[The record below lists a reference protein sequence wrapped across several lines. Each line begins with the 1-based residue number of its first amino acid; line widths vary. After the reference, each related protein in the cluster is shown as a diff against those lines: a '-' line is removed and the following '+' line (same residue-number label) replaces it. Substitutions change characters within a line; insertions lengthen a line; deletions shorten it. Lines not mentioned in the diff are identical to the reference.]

1 MDSALLHVYEFGPA
15 VLDERAQ
22 SLQIQ
27 GLVVDLQPQS
37 WRLLL
42 ALVQHEGHLIPK
54 SDLESAVWHG
64 RYVGENVLAAAVTRL
79 RHALGEG
86 LQGLIESVPK
96 RGYRLTLPVTKRP
109 LSGAAHPQLALSAGM
124 QVPGWPQYQ
133 LLKKMSDSAQAE
145 VWVACPAGQSAQVGL
160 AMDEG
165 RRPTGDV
172 KVFKFAVQPAAV
184 AALQREVSLLR
195 ALRQG
200 AAEPDRFVSLT
211 HWQFGE
217 SLNAMGT
224 DWAGVPLDVWW
235 RREGR
240 GEALDEA
247 ARRALML
254 ALVEAVAQAHA
265 LGVVHR
271 DLKPGNVL
279 LQGDATGWTLRLC
292 DFGTARSLDPELWAG
307 VDLATLTAEQTLAL
321 MQDDQGGTMFYMAPE
336 CLLGH
341 PSSERS
347 DVYALGLI
355 LYQLW
360 TGKWGQPL
368 LVGWERDVQDPE
380 LRDDIAS
387 CTDGDVRQRLEHAGA
402 LLRRLQQHEQRR
414 EAREQAARERAHQAA
429 VEEALH
435 RQRARRPWMVAAVLT
450 LVAGLLGTGLAYWR
464 LQVSE
469 GRLARETRDL
479 RALNHFYARDFLA
492 SSDPQ
497 GAGRFKV
504 SVEAALERATQLL
517 DKPDGPYSPQVR
529 ALVHGQLQ
537 DAYLDAGHLPQA
549 VMHGERALSM
559 GRQLSERDIE
569 QERSVALSLAKA
581 EIKLGHLDRASQ
593 LLDELQGQQPVSQWG
608 DREAVYFWARRAEVA
623 GARSRGDLSIGFYQE
638 AVKVLSKV
646 GPDQASFRER
656 NMLAV
661 RSGLAEAMRAQG
673 DAAGAVRELD
683 ALLLEVK
690 ALKERHDMK
699 YCILQALLAG
709 SLGDDGQLPRAVQA
723 AQDSL
728 ACLAAAG
735 AEGTYWDGQAHRAL
749 GLAYWKQ
756 AKLPL
761 AREALD
767 HAVLTIAKTRGEA
780 SHVTFSAQEDAAV
793 VRVDMGDAS
802 GAHERLVSLAARAE
816 AVMGPKEPLVHHVR
830 YSLALAKL
838 AMGRRQGLKETVAAL
853 DQALLRE
860 AETDEGW
867 PLRMAVLRTRT
878 ALLFGEREQAA
889 VAWEQAR
896 QARAALPKGLPELH
910 AAYDELARTMAR

>member
-1 MDSALLHVYEFGPA
+1 M
-15 VLDERAQ
+15 
-22 SLQIQ
+22 
-27 GLVVDLQPQS
+27 
-37 WRLLL
+37 
-42 ALVQHEGHLIPK
+42 
-54 SDLESAVWHG
+54 
-64 RYVGENVLAAAVTRL
+64 
-79 RHALGEG
+79 
-86 LQGLIESVPK
+86 
-96 RGYRLTLPVTKRP
+96 
-109 LSGAAHPQLALSAGM
+109 
-124 QVPGWPQYQ
+124 
-133 LLKKMSDSAQAE
+133 
-145 VWVACPAGQSAQVGL
+145 ACPADQSAQVAAAL
-160 AMDEG
+160 EEG
-165 RRPTGDV
+165 RWPAGDV

-211 HWQFGE
+211 HWQFGDD
-217 SLNAMGT
+217 LNAMGT
-224 DWAGVPLDVWW
+224 DWAGVPLDAWW
-235 RREGR
+235 QREGR
-240 GEALDEA
+240 GDALDGSS
-247 ARRALML
+247 RRALML

-279 LQGDATGWTLRLC
+279 LEGNATGWTLRLC

-307 VDLATLTAEQTLAL
+307 VDLATLTAEQTQAL

-355 LYQLW
+355 LYQIW

-368 LVGWERDVQDPE
+368 LVGWERDVHDPE

-402 LLRRLQQHEQRR
+402 LLRRLQQHDHRR
-414 EAREQAARERAHQAA
+414 EAREQASRERAHQAA
-429 VEEALH
+429 VEDAWR
-435 RQRARRPWMVAAVLT
+435 RQKARRPWMVAAVLT
-450 LVAGLLGTGLAYWR
+450 LVAGLLGTGVAYWR

-504 SVEAALERATQLL
+504 SVEAALERATQML
-517 DKPDGPYSPQVR
+517 DKPDGPYSPQVK

-537 DAYLDAGHLPQA
+537 DAYLDAGQLPQA

-559 GRQLSERDIE
+559 GRQLAERDIE

-581 EIKLGHLDRASQ
+581 EIKLGHLDRAAQ
-593 LLDELQGQQPVSQWG
+593 LLDELQAQQPLSQWG
-608 DREAVYFWARRAEVA
+608 DREAVYYWARRAEVA
-623 GARSRGDLSIGFYQE
+623 GARSRGDQAIVFYQE
-638 AVKVLSKV
+638 AVKVLSRL
-646 GPDQASFRER
+646 GPEQASFRER

-683 ALLLEVK
+683 ALLLEVR
-690 ALKERHDMK
+690 ALKDRHDMK

-709 SLGDDGQLPRAVQA
+709 SLGDDGQLPRAVQS

-735 AEGTYWDGQAHRAL
+735 AAGTYWDGQAHRAL
-749 GLAYWKQ
+749 GLALWKQ
-756 AKLPL
+756 AKLSQ
-761 AREALD
+761 ARDALD
-767 HAVLTIAKTRGEA
+767 QAALTIARTRGEA
-780 SHVTFSAQEDAAV
+780 SHVTLSAQEDAAV
-793 VRVDMGDAS
+793 VRVGLGEADE
-802 GAHERLVSLAARAE
+802 AHQRLEALAVRAE
-816 AVMGPKEPLVHHVR
+816 SAMGPKEPLVHHVR

-838 AMGRRQGLKETVAAL
+838 ALGRRQGLKDILSSL
-853 DQALLRE
+853 DVALLQE
-860 AETDEGW
+860 SETDEGW
-867 PLRMAVLRTRT
+867 PLRMAVLQARA
-878 ALLFGEREQAA
+878 ALLFGEADQAA
-889 VAWEQAR
+889 AAWAQAR
-896 QARAALPKGLPELH
+896 QARAALPKGLPELQ
-910 AAYDELARTMAR
+910 ASYDELARTLGR